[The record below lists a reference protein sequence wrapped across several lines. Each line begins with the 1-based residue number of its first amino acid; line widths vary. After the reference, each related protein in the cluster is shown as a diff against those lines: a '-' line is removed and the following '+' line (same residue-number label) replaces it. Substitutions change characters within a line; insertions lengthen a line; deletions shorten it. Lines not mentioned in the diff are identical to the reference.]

1 MLNRIAIVFLLSSVS
16 SALWAG
22 DESYPPGV
30 YKNGPDLM
38 AALAKAAQIPRTHP
52 AAAEGSVPIANA
64 DHYRINMVYR
74 KTPGVAMTHAVD
86 PAKGS
91 ELHYIVDGSATVV
104 TGGKLSGPNAGP
116 TTTIV
121 GGETRRVSKGDVLFL
136 PAGTPHWYKEING
149 SVTYLEVRFDVE
161 LKK

>member
-1 MLNRIAIVFLLSSVS
+1 MLKRIAICFLLSAVS
-16 SALWAG
+16 SALWAA
-22 DESYPPGV
+22 DESFPPAV
-30 YKNGPDLM
+30 YKSAADLM
-38 AALAKAAQIPRTHP
+38 ATLAKAAQIPRTHP
-52 AAAEGSVPIANA
+52 AAAEGSAPISNA
-64 DHYRINMVYR
+64 DHYRINMVFR
-74 KTPGVAMTHAVD
+74 KTPGVAMTHASD

-104 TGGKLSGPNAGP
+104 TGGRLVGPNAGP
-116 TTTIV
+116 NTTIV

-136 PAGTPHWYKEING
+136 PAGTPHWYKEVEG